1 MAGDDYYNTPQSK
14 EGDIRIRLDNLKVC
28 FRENHPE
35 TMLCFSWSECL
46 GPGKKRRM
54 VGPWMN
60 CLHCMFVK
68 FLVKRRVRK
77 THENKAWVDKKQETD
92 PEKEKITRRRGEGY
106 LRYTN
111 VLLISEL
118 NTKNFHVKVCYTKP
132 ISTPYQCIQ

>member
-1 MAGDDYYNTPQSK
+1 
-14 EGDIRIRLDNLKVC
+14 
-28 FRENHPE
+28 
-35 TMLCFSWSECL
+35 
-46 GPGKKRRM
+46 
-54 VGPWMN
+54 
-60 CLHCMFVK
+60 MFVK

-118 NTKNFHVKVCYTKP
+118 NTKELSC
-132 ISTPYQCIQ
+132 